1 MELDPDMQSLM
12 EGSITTQK
20 GTARVAT
27 NVKSMSGI
35 PSGTLATIPIDGW
48 VLGNYSSTRS
58 DLINITEWY
67 RPSGEKMFLLVP
79 CKASVTNL
87 TVIPYVVIPPD
98 PDPDPTPDPVPQ
110 TPVEVKVNIDE
121 GGIVTV
127 TVNGISYVQP

>member
-12 EGSITTQK
+12 EGSMTTQK
-20 GTARVAT
+20 GTAKVAT
-27 NVKSMSGI
+27 NLKSMTGF
-35 PSGTLATIPIDGW
+35 PGGTVHTIPIGGW
-48 VLGNYSSTRS
+48 VFGNYSPTKS
-58 DLINITEWY
+58 DLIDITEWY
-67 RPSGEKMFLLVP
+67 RPSGERMLTLVP

-87 TVIPYVVIPPD
+87 TVIPYVVIPS
-98 PDPDPTPDPVPQ
+98 DPDPTPDPVPQ